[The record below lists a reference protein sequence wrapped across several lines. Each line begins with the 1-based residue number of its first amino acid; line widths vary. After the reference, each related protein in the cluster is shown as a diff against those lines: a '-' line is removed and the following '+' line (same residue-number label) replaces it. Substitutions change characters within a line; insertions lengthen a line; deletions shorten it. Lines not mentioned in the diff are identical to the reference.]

1 MRNTST
7 TIRNLWRRARRLCR
21 ARLRSKRAA
30 IALLLLIV
38 LMPGESLL
46 CIIHCQ
52 IWLPIAFHSYFAA
65 QHQHLHQHD
74 HVHVSAAQPTQPLSA
89 ARGDAFV
96 VSSASAAPTG
106 CLMGSGSGSGSV
118 PFHVPPSPVHD
129 MVPALLLL
137 LLAPLAIS
145 RRPMAPSGDP
155 PQVALPPPLRP
166 PIPFAA

>member
-21 ARLRSKRAA
+21 TRLRSKRAT

-52 IWLPIAFHSYFAA
+52 LWLPIVFHSYFAA
-65 QHQHLHQHD
+65 QHQHSHQHN
-74 HVHVSAAQPTQPLSA
+74 HVHMIAAQPSQPAST
-89 ARGDAFV
+89 ARGDAV
-96 VSSASAAPTG
+96 IAPSAPAAPMG
-106 CLMGSGSGSGSV
+106 CLMDSGSGSGSA

-129 MVPALLLL
+129 MVPVLLLL

-145 RRPMAPSGDP
+145 RRPAAPPGDP